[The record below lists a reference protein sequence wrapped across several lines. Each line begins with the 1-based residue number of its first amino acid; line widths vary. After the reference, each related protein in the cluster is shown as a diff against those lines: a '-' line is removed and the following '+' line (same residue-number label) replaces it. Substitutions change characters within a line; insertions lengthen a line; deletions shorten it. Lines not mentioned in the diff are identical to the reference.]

1 MFDKVFLAHPHSLGE
16 GYSEHQRAAL
26 GFAGDLIVAGF
37 ACAVHAVVPA
47 LFERTA
53 SQAIDRLH
61 ERMVTNRVSR
71 SSKAI
76 AENAGLS
83 VG

>member
-16 GYSEHQRAAL
+16 GYFEHQRAAL
-26 GFAGDLIVAGF
+26 AFAGDLIVAGF

-61 ERMVTNRVSR
+61 ERMVTNRLSR